1 MVERL
6 EKEELAEEEARFE
19 EVRFE
24 EVQQAAEEARFEI
37 ERMEKRRIADEV
49 EVRLLTERLVV
60 EEEEARIFAERLE
73 QERLP
78 NEDEERRFEA
88 ERLAQERLAVEEEEA
103 RLVAGQLAQ
112 EMMPVEE
119 EEVGVE
125 AKRSEQERL
134 LLVENEEAM
143 LEAEQ
148 FEQIDQYNGGLNQT
162 SSVFEEEEDD
172 DTGDVYD
179 DEELDDMYDDDDD
192 NDGISNPEPKDVPE
206 QVVEGKSLA
215 VDQISCDNEVTVD
228 AASTQSADEPTP
240 STGPISD
247 TSFLNV
253 AAAATSTSV
262 HSMFE
267 SSRIFEASKT
277 AALFSWYGGGEN
289 LGEQRNVSLEEGAS
303 NSQPTAEPD
312 SCHEAAEVSDQDNEG
327 INTTSTPLEQV
338 AVAAVMPSLD
348 QQLGSPNM
356 LDNFVKQLERMTE
369 SHQLEMDELQRTHKI
384 DIDRLQSELLS
395 ERDVKKKAKARDEV
409 ASQDKYL
416 RQMRDL
422 EKKFNDILKVKEEEL
437 SAVIQRNEGMGL
449 QMDTLKREVAGL
461 ARIVDERYALLFLM
475 CILSTFVI
483 AVAITDP
490 ISLYRYRDDEICR
503 LKQGHGNTIMQV
515 ESGKDEMARKD
526 NEINELR
533 VSSVLHVAFLS
544 H

>member
-1 MVERL
+1 
-6 EKEELAEEEARFE
+6 
-19 EVRFE
+19 
-24 EVQQAAEEARFEI
+24 
-37 ERMEKRRIADEV
+37 
-49 EVRLLTERLVV
+49 LLTERLVV

-78 NEDEERRFEA
+78 YEDEERRFEA
-88 ERLAQERLAVEEEEA
+88 ERLAQERPAVEEEEA
-103 RLVAGQLAQ
+103 MLVAGQLEQ

-143 LEAEQ
+143 LKAEQ
-148 FEQIDQYNGGLNQT
+148 FEQIDQYNGGFNQT
-162 SSVFEEEEDD
+162 SSVFEEEEEDD

-192 NDGISNPEPKDVPE
+192 NDGISNPEPIDVPE
-206 QVVEGKSLA
+206 QVVEGKSFA

-327 INTTSTPLEQV
+327 INTTSAPLIEQV

-348 QQLGSPNM
+348 QQIGSPNM

-461 ARIVDERYALLFLM
+461 ARIVDERYAFYF
-475 CILSTFVI
+475 S
-483 AVAITDP
+483 
-490 ISLYRYRDDEICR
+490 
-503 LKQGHGNTIMQV
+503 
-515 ESGKDEMARKD
+515 
-526 NEINELR
+526 R
-533 VSSVLHVAFLS
+533 VSYLLSSFLLH
-544 H
+544 

>member
-1 MVERL
+1 
-6 EKEELAEEEARFE
+6 
-19 EVRFE
+19 
-24 EVQQAAEEARFEI
+24 
-37 ERMEKRRIADEV
+37 
-49 EVRLLTERLVV
+49 
-60 EEEEARIFAERLE
+60 
-73 QERLP
+73 
-78 NEDEERRFEA
+78 
-88 ERLAQERLAVEEEEA
+88 
-103 RLVAGQLAQ
+103 
-112 EMMPVEE
+112 
-119 EEVGVE
+119 
-125 AKRSEQERL
+125 
-134 LLVENEEAM
+134 M

-148 FEQIDQYNGGLNQT
+148 FEQIDQYNGGFNQT
-162 SSVFEEEEDD
+162 SSVFEEEEEDD

-192 NDGISNPEPKDVPE
+192 NDGISNPETIDVPE
-206 QVVEGKSLA
+206 QVVEGKSFA

-228 AASTQSADEPTP
+228 AASTQSADELTP

-289 LGEQRNVSLEEGAS
+289 PGEQSNVSSEEGAS

-490 ISLYRYRDDEICR
+490 ISLYRYIDDEICR